1 MKSDWANGLRGI
13 VALALLTGAAPSR
26 AQTPQY
32 TTVTDVAK
40 EDPKIVAIRI
50 VQEDGQVLSE
60 SPSGIAIETGK
71 ALDREKIAECLR
83 TLYRTGD
90 YADLK
95 AVVTPVADGVRL
107 DFVVREN
114 LFFNQVRIEG
124 LSAPP
129 SDASAAAAM
138 QLALGQTY
146 RQATVNEGLER
157 LRETLRDEGLYQ
169 AEVTAETVPHPETH
183 QMDIVVHVMPGPRAR
198 VGIIQLK
205 NGTEYRD
212 AEIISRLRMKTGG
225 EITSGR
231 LQRGTGRIRK
241 YLAKKGHL
249 SGRAA
254 VRRGD
259 YDAAKNT
266 VPLDLEVTEGPRVKV
281 SLTGAKFSKGELK
294 KLIPIYQEGA
304 VDADLLEEGKRN
316 VRERLERQGYF
327 DAEVNYTTE
336 THDVKSNR
344 SAAQSAEEIIT
355 YTVKR
360 GVRHKLIGIEITGNK
375 YFDTELLRSRLQIFG
390 GALGSAGR
398 FSRRLVDSDAQSMRS
413 LYQANGFLDAKVEQ
427 QTEDDYKGKEGDL
440 FIRFVVQEGKQTRV
454 TSLSIE
460 GIRAFKEEELLGVV
474 GSTPGQPYSDFGV
487 TTDRDNILALYFNEG
502 FPEASFTATAE
513 RVSAGP
519 AAQKADASGSA
530 NSSKENGRKDQK
542 EKESK
547 PAIEQAEAVRLVYHI
562 QEGPQTRVRRILI
575 GGYEHTRPRV
585 IHREVH
591 IRVKEPLREGEV
603 VESQRRLYNLGVFN
617 RVTIERQNPN
627 GTNPEKDIAV
637 LVEEAKRY
645 TVAYGGGFEVQRL
658 ASTTSPTG
666 AQIEAAPRGILEVS
680 KLNLTG
686 RGDSLSLKLR
696 GSTLQGRALLGYS
709 APNAFANP
717 HLSFQATA
725 FAEKTRDINTFTEN
739 RYEGSVQLTEQ
750 VTPLTTVLYHYAF
763 RQVRVSNL
771 KILSQEVP
779 LFNQPTLVSQYGVTW
794 FRDSRDNPADAS
806 KGSFNSA
813 DFSDADTKIG
823 SSASFLRLFFQ
834 NSTYYP
840 IKRRFSFARSFRL
853 GILVPY
859 RDTVSL
865 SFPAPA
871 PGQCAAGTLPSGL
884 TSAIIPLPER
894 FFAGGGTSLRGFALN
909 QAGPRDACTG
919 FPVGGQAML
928 VLNQEFRFPMRLPFV
943 GTSLGGAIFYDGGN
957 VYSRL
962 SRISLR
968 ATLAAPTFKLIADP
982 NNPNGPMIPAC
993 NTNCSNE
1000 LNYFAHTMGLGVR
1013 YKTPVGPI
1021 RIDFGYQL
1029 NRPSF
1034 VIPIPCPSNCKTF
1047 KVGSLG
1053 QQGTRLPGFQIF
1065 FNLGSSF

>member
-1 MKSDWANGLRGI
+1 MKSNWAIGLRGI
-13 VALALLTGAAPSR
+13 VALALLTGAAPTR
-26 AQTPQY
+26 GQTPQD
-32 TTVTDVAK
+32 TSVAGGAK
-40 EDPKIVAIRI
+40 EEPKIAAIRI
-50 VQEDGQVLSE
+50 VKEDGQVLSE
-60 SPSGIAIETGK
+60 SPAGITVETGK
-71 ALDREKIAECLR
+71 ALDRGKIAESLR
-83 TLYRTGD
+83 ALYRTGE
-90 YADLK
+90 YAYLR
-95 AVVTPVADGVRL
+95 AVATPVTDGVRL

-114 LFFNQVRIEG
+114 LFFNRVRIEG
-124 LSAPP
+124 LTAPP
-129 SDASAAAAM
+129 SDSSAAAAM

-146 RQATVNEGLER
+146 RRAAVDEALER

-225 EITSGR
+225 EITSGK

-281 SLTGAKFSKGELK
+281 SLTGAKFSNGELK

-304 VDADLLEEGKRN
+304 VDTDLLEEGKRN

-327 DAEVNYTTE
+327 DADVNYTTE
-336 THDVKSNR
+336 THEVKSNGGAAR
-344 SAAQSAEEIIT
+344 STEEIIT
-355 YTVKR
+355 YTVER
-360 GVRHKLIGIEITGNK
+360 GDRHKLVGIEITGNK

-390 GALGSAGR
+390 GAFGSAGR
-398 FSRRLVDSDAQSMRS
+398 FSRRLVDADAQSMRS

-454 TSLSIE
+454 ASLSIE
-460 GIRAFKEEELLGVV
+460 GNRAFKEQELLGVV
-474 GSTPGQPYSDFGV
+474 GSTPRQPYSDFGV

-502 FPEASFTATAE
+502 FPEASFSAAAE

-519 AAQKADASGSA
+519 AAQKADGGGSGASTGEKGEKA
-530 NSSKENGRKDQK
+530 QK

-575 GGYEHTRPRV
+575 GGYQHTRPGV

-591 IRVKEPLREGEV
+591 IKVKEPLREGDV

-617 RVTIERQNPN
+617 RVTIEPQNPN
-627 GTNPEKDIAV
+627 GTNPDKDIAV

-686 RGDSLSLKLR
+686 RGDSLSFKLR
-696 GSTLQGRALLGYS
+696 GSKLQGRALLGYS
-709 APNAFANP
+709 APNTFANP
-717 HLSFQATA
+717 HFSFQATA
-725 FAEKTRDINTFTEN
+725 FAEKTRDINTFTED

-750 VTPLTTVLYHYAF
+750 VTPLTTVLYRYAF
-763 RQVRVSNL
+763 RRVGVSNL
-771 KILSQEVP
+771 KILSEEIP
-779 LFNQPTLVSQYGVTW
+779 LFNQPTLVSQFGVTW
-794 FRDSRDNPADAS
+794 FRDSRDNPAEAS

-813 DFSDADTKIG
+813 DFSDADTRFG
-823 SSASFLRLFFQ
+823 SSASFLRFFLQ

-840 IKRRFSFARSFRL
+840 IKRRFSFARSTRL
-853 GILVPY
+853 GLLVPY

-865 SFPAPA
+865 TFPAPA
-871 PGQCAAGTLPSGL
+871 LGQCLPGTPPSGP
-884 TSAIIPLPER
+884 TPTIIPLPER

-909 QAGPRDACTG
+909 QAGPRDVCTG

-928 VLNQEFRFPMRLPFV
+928 ILNQEFRFPMRLPFV

-962 SRISLR
+962 SRVSLR
-968 ATLAAPTFKLIADP
+968 DMQPAPTFALQ
-982 NNPNGPMIPAC
+982 NPALPGGPTNVPVC
-993 NTNCSNE
+993 VTNCTNE
-1000 LNYFAHTMGLGVR
+1000 LNYFAHTIGLGVR

-1029 NRPSF
+1029 TRPSF
-1034 VIPIPCPSNCKTF
+1034 VIPIPCPSNSTNCPI
-1047 KVGSLG
+1047 GSLG
-1053 QQGTRLPGFQIF
+1053 QKGTQLPGFQIF